1 MFMENPILASPHQM
15 HFRLVCAMTDVQ
27 APSNIRVEHLGG
39 ASIAREYQMS
49 PACFQYR
56 LGETLV

>member
-1 MFMENPILASPHQM
+1 MFMENPILATQHQM
-15 HFRLVCAMTDVQ
+15 HCRLVCAVTGVE
-27 APSNIRVEHLGG
+27 ALPNIRVEHLGR

-49 PACFQYR
+49 AACFQYR

>member
-1 MFMENPILASPHQM
+1 MFMENPILATQRQM
-15 HFRLVCAMTDVQ
+15 HFRLVCATTGVQ
-27 APSNIRVEHLGG
+27 APSSIRAERLGG

-49 PACFQYR
+49 APCFQYR